1 MLSWCWLRWLRSPIN
16 DCAAALTCPT
26 QLSDGPW
33 LPKSWRSA
41 PDGGSGRLASLVE
54 FQCSTSCLSFCSTFF
69 LYQLVLNMNM
79 SPHHLIC
86 SGMLNGWIHLR
97 YINAFCALKLELDS
111 WEPKYVLSMA
121 ANPKR
126 SAFSATTRYPP
137 VSSLSI
143 LSNFSSSGSC
153 AICACHHTMIVN
165 DIMKNSWILHE
176 YLAIVYHFCIIC
188 ASGVWDSLCVCA
200 VFVLRMY
207 TYFVLLQCLVI
218 IHVRITCPPA
228 ICQRF
233 ARIGGRSSS
242 KVNSSPAFSFSFL
255 TASVAFITSFYGWGI
270 SKGARLMHTCCDGCN
285 LNLLNF
291 FGLFLLWDIDLGSP
305 VLCLWIIQCSY
316 SVNRRLTVTKIIP
329 CHIVPQFRIA
339 SMPTQVHANL
349 IVLNCSQRT
358 RPPKRKDMPKTSS
371 TFESTEPHAVSRGLN
386 FTGDM
391 SYWPLAVMPTHGTM
405 ILVTLI
411 HYVVSFIAYGFV

>member
-1 MLSWCWLRWLRSPIN
+1 MCCPWPPIRK
-16 DCAAALTCPT
+16 D
-26 QLSDGPW
+26 
-33 LPKSWRSA
+33 
-41 PDGGSGRLASLVE
+41 
-54 FQCSTSCLSFCSTFF
+54 
-69 LYQLVLNMNM
+69 
-79 SPHHLIC
+79 
-86 SGMLNGWIHLR
+86 
-97 YINAFCALKLELDS
+97 
-111 WEPKYVLSMA
+111 
-121 ANPKR
+121 

-153 AICACHHTMIVN
+153 AICAWHHTMIVN

-188 ASGVWDSLCVCA
+188 ASGVWDSLCVC
-200 VFVLRMY
+200 VLSLFWECTRTLSYSSVWSSFMSESL
-207 TYFVLLQCLVI
+207 VLLQ
-218 IHVRITCPPA
+218 
-228 ICQRF
+228 F
-233 ARIGGRSSS
+233 ARGSRGSGPFLLQGQQFSGI
-242 KVNSSPAFSFSFL
+242 SFSFL

-291 FGLFLLWDIDLGSP
+291 FGLFLLWDIDLGST

-316 SVNRRLTVTKIIP
+316 SVNMRRLTVTKIIP

-339 SMPTQVHANL
+339 SMPTQVPANL

-371 TFESTEPHAVSRGLN
+371 TFESTEPHAVSR
-386 FTGDM
+386 D
-391 SYWPLAVMPTHGTM
+391 S
-405 ILVTLI
+405 ISLVTWATGRWPCCQ
-411 HYVVSFIAYGFV
+411 HTEPWY